1 MVVTLLCALA
11 LSADPTAPETLQQYE
26 FQRIRMGIPV
36 KIALYAT
43 DDATAKQ
50 AAQAAFAR
58 MKQLD
63 RILSDYDPDSEL
75 MQLCGQA
82 GTDRHIPVS
91 ADLKAVLEHSLRL
104 SRQTDG
110 AFDVTVGP
118 LVKLWRKA
126 RRKKQLPTAEALT
139 TARTAV
145 GFEFV
150 DLDADLSTVRLTKP
164 NMRLDL
170 GGIAKGYAADQALA
184 ELKANGVSRALIDA
198 GGDIVVGD
206 PPPGKAGWRI
216 GIAPL
221 LKKDGP
227 PSRFVTLKNAGI
239 ATSGDAWQYVEF
251 DGVRYSHIIDPKTG
265 YGLTERSS
273 VTVIAAD
280 GITSDALASAVSVLG
295 VQRGLDLI
303 EKTLGAEALFVTLEE
318 EQPVV
323 HTSSAFPAGE

>member
-1 MVVTLLCALA
+1 MTLLCALL
-11 LSADPTAPETLQQYE
+11 LSANPTAPETWHRYE

-36 KIALYAT
+36 KISLYAT
-43 DDATAKQ
+43 DDDTAKH

-58 MKQLD
+58 IKQLD

-75 MQLCGQA
+75 RQLCSQA
-82 GTDRHIPVS
+82 GNDRDIAVS
-91 ADLKAVLEHSLRL
+91 NDLKVVLEHSLRV
-104 SRQTDG
+104 SHETGG

-118 LVKLWRKA
+118 LVKRWRKA

-139 TARTAV
+139 EARAAV
-145 GFEFV
+145 GYESV
-150 DLDADLSTVRLTKP
+150 VLDAQSSKVRLIKP
-164 NMRLDL
+164 NMQLDL
-170 GGIAKGYAADQALA
+170 GGIAKGYAADQALG
-184 ELKANGVSRALIDA
+184 ELKKHGVTRALIDA

-216 GIAPL
+216 GMAPL
-221 LKKDGP
+221 QKRDDP

-239 ATSGDAWQYVEF
+239 ATSGDAWQFVEI
-251 DGVRYSHIIDPKTG
+251 DGKRYSHIIDPKTG

-295 VQRGLDLI
+295 VEQGLAFI
-303 EKTLGAEALFVTLEE
+303 EKTCGTSALIVTLQED
-318 EQPVV
+318 QPVV
-323 HTSSAFPAGE
+323 HSSKAFPAGE

>member
-1 MVVTLLCALA
+1 MTLLCALL
-11 LSADPTAPETLQQYE
+11 LSANPTAPETWHRYE

-36 KIALYAT
+36 KISLYAT
-43 DDATAKQ
+43 DDDTAKH

-58 MKQLD
+58 IKQLD

-75 MQLCGQA
+75 RQLCSQA
-82 GTDRHIPVS
+82 GNDRDIAVS
-91 ADLKAVLEHSLRL
+91 NDLKVVLEHSLRV
-104 SRQTDG
+104 SHETGG

-118 LVKLWRKA
+118 LVKRWRKA

-139 TARTAV
+139 EARAAV
-145 GFEFV
+145 GYESV
-150 DLDADLSTVRLTKP
+150 VLDAQSSKVRLIKP
-164 NMRLDL
+164 NMQLDL
-170 GGIAKGYAADQALA
+170 GGIAKGYAADQALG
-184 ELKANGVSRALIDA
+184 ELKKHGVTRALIDA

-216 GIAPL
+216 GMAPL
-221 LKKDGP
+221 QKRDDP

-239 ATSGDAWQYVEF
+239 ATSGDAWQFVEI
-251 DGVRYSHIIDPKTG
+251 DGQRYSHIIDPKTG

-295 VQRGLDLI
+295 VEQGLAFI
-303 EKTLGAEALFVTLEE
+303 EKTCGTSALIVTLQED
-318 EQPVV
+318 QPVV
-323 HTSSAFPAGE
+323 HSSKAFPAGE

>member
-1 MVVTLLCALA
+1 MTLLCVLL
-11 LSADPTAPETLQQYE
+11 LSANPNAPETWHRYE

-36 KIALYAT
+36 KISLYAT
-43 DDATAKQ
+43 DDDTAKH

-58 MKQLD
+58 FKQLD

-75 MQLCGQA
+75 MQLCARA
-82 GTDRHIPVS
+82 GSDRDIPVS
-91 ADLKAVLEHSLRL
+91 QDLKVVLEHSLRV
-104 SRQTDG
+104 SRKTDG

-126 RRKKQLPTAEALT
+126 RRKRQLPTAEALT
-139 TARTAV
+139 EARAAV
-145 GFEFV
+145 GYESV
-150 DLDADLSTVRLTKP
+150 VLDAQSSKVRLIKP

-170 GGIAKGYAADQALA
+170 GGIAKGYTADQALG
-184 ELKANGVSRALIDA
+184 EMKKHGVSRALIDA

-206 PPPGKAGWRI
+206 PPPGKDGWRI
-216 GIAPL
+216 GMAPL
-221 LKKDGP
+221 QKRDGP

-239 ATSGDAWQYVEF
+239 ATSGDAWQFVEI
-251 DGVRYSHIIDPKTG
+251 DGQRYSHIIDRQTG

-295 VQRGLDLI
+295 VERGLALI
-303 EKTLGAEALFVTLEE
+303 EKTCGTSALIVTLEE
-318 EQPVV
+318 DQPVV
-323 HTSSAFPAGE
+323 HASKAFPADE

>member
-1 MVVTLLCALA
+1 MTLLCAVL
-11 LSADPTAPETLQQYE
+11 LSANPTAPETWHRYE

-36 KIALYAT
+36 KISLYAT
-43 DDATAKQ
+43 DDDTAKH

-75 MQLCGQA
+75 MQLCAQA
-82 GTDRHIPVS
+82 GSDRDIPVS
-91 ADLKAVLEHSLRL
+91 KDLKVVLEHSLRV
-104 SRQTDG
+104 SRETDG

-126 RRKKQLPTAEALT
+126 RRKKQLPTAEALSE
-139 TARTAV
+139 ARAAV
-145 GFEFV
+145 GYESIV
-150 DLDADLSTVRLTKP
+150 LDAQSSKVRLIKP

-170 GGIAKGYAADQALA
+170 GGIAKGYAADQALL
-184 ELKANGVSRALIDA
+184 ELKKHGVSRALIDA

-206 PPPGKAGWRI
+206 PPPDKDGWRI
-216 GIAPL
+216 GMAPL
-221 LKKDGP
+221 QKRDGP
-227 PSRFVTLKNAGI
+227 PSRYVTLKNAGI
-239 ATSGDAWQYVEF
+239 ATSGDAWQFVEI
-251 DGVRYSHIIDPKTG
+251 DGQRYSHIIDRNTG

-295 VQRGLDLI
+295 VERGLALI
-303 EKTLGAEALFVTLEE
+303 EKTCGTSALVVTLEE
-318 EQPVV
+318 GQPVV
-323 HTSSAFPAGE
+323 HTSKAFPAGE